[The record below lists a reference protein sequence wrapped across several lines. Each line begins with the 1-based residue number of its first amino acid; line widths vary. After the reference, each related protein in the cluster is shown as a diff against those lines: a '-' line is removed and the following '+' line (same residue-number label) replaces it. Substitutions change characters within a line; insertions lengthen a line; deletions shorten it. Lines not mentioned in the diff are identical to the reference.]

1 MRSGGG
7 KRASRRLSPT
17 LKSMILG
24 ALEDAG
30 GRAYLAS
37 QAAKTP
43 SAFLTLVAKILP
55 AETPAGDAFDPE
67 PPTITV
73 TIATEPPSAS

>member
-1 MRSGGG
+1 
-7 KRASRRLSPT
+7 
-17 LKSMILG
+17 MILG

-43 SAFLTLVAKILP
+43 SAFLTLVARILP
-55 AETPAGDAFDPE
+55 TEAGGADDPDDA
-67 PPTITV
+67 PTITV
-73 TIATEPPSAS
+73 TIASEPEPPRETG

>member
-1 MRSGGG
+1 M
-7 KRASRRLSPT
+7 KRPRPRKAVTTPLA
-17 LKSMILG
+17 SMILG

-43 SAFLTLVAKILP
+43 SAFLTLVARILP
-55 AETPAGDAFDPE
+55 TEAAGADAPDDT
-67 PPTITV
+67 PTITV
-73 TIATEPPSAS
+73 TIASEPEPPREAG